1 MFQWCGLNHW
11 ARCDHDDLMRSLW
24 FPDVCLPLL
33 DQQRSYSLDKSTHT
47 TCEHNIHPEHSPP
60 SILRFILL
68 LAADLFPNRRVTTSQ
83 EVAALPSLFL
93 KATQHLL
100 WVQSL
105 KKTSQSDGSEVGCRW
120 HLAGPSAAALASR
133 WWSAELMDAPSRAP
147 DKKPAAPRLRLRYSE
162 SLQLPN
168 IQITLTRRRKQDVD
182 PAPDRSS
189 HSHGKPG
196 VSSLSRPGKWNHNAS
211 FIIVSRDT
219 DKSAAAM
226 WAMHLMQ
233 LG

>member
-11 ARCDHDDLMRSLW
+11 ARCDHDDSMCSLW
-24 FPDVCLPLL
+24 FPGVCLPLL
-33 DQQRSYSLDKSTHT
+33 DQQCSYSLNKSTHT

-133 WWSAELMDAPSRAP
+133 WWSAELMDAPSTAP
-147 DKKPAAPRLRLRYSE
+147 DKKPAAPRLRLR
-162 SLQLPN
+162 
-168 IQITLTRRRKQDVD
+168 VC
-182 PAPDRSS
+182 SS
-189 HSHGKPG
+189 RT
-196 VSSLSRPGKWNHNAS
+196 SR
-211 FIIVSRDT
+211 
-219 DKSAAAM
+219 
-226 WAMHLMQ
+226 
-233 LG
+233 

>member
-11 ARCDHDDLMRSLW
+11 ARSDHDDLMCSLW
-24 FPDVCLPLL
+24 FPGVCLPLL
-33 DQQRSYSLDKSTHT
+33 DQQCSYSLNKSTHT

-147 DKKPAAPRLRLRYSE
+147 DKKPAAPRLRLRVCS
-162 SLQLPN
+162 SR
-168 IQITLTRRRKQDVD
+168 TSR
-182 PAPDRSS
+182 S
-189 HSHGKPG
+189 HSHGGENKMSILHPIKVLTVMENLEFPLFPG
-196 VSSLSRPGKWNHNAS
+196 LENE
-211 FIIVSRDT
+211 T
-219 DKSAAAM
+219 TTL
-226 WAMHLMQ
+226 HL
-233 LG
+233 